1 MTLHDQQFLTSKN
14 SCILFKIGLKVSP
27 FKRRAID
34 AAATVNGPSL
44 GRAVSR
50 ERVKV
55 KQYLPL

>member
-1 MTLHDQQFLTSKN
+1 MTQQFLTSKN

-34 AAATVNGPSL
+34 ATGTV
-44 GRAVSR
+44 GR
-50 ERVKV
+50 EQIKV